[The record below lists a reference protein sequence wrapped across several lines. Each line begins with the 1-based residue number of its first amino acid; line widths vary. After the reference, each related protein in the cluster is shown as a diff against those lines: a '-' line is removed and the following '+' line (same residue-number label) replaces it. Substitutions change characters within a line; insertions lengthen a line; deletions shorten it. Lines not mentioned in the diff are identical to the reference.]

1 MDKVWKPSES
11 YLELTEAS
19 ETRWMIFWRSEAQFL
34 PGPRS
39 FTSASFIPPLYLLV
53 TRHDIIDTSN

>member
-19 ETRWMIFWRSEAQFL
+19 ETRWMIFGAVKPNFYPDPVAL
-34 PGPRS
+34 PLPH
-39 FTSASFIPPLYLLV
+39 LYLHC
-53 TRHDIIDTSN
+53 TYSSHDIIDTSD